1 MNKYGYCYFVDLT
14 PSEEQDVHNPDGLRR
29 LEVRNSGG
37 HTEPRGFDSFFQ
49 LPQLVKLFE
58 MI

>member
-1 MNKYGYCYFVDLT
+1 MNKDGYCYFVDLT

-37 HTEPRGFDSFFQ
+37 HTVPRGFDSFFNF
-49 LPQLVKLFE
+49 PSS
-58 MI
+58 